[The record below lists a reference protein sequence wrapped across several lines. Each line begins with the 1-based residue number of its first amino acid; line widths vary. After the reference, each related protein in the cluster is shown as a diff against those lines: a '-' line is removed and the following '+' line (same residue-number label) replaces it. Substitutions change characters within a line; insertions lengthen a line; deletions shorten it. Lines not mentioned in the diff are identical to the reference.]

1 MKMLINSLV
10 SALLFA
16 GPIIADSL
24 LQTSV
29 VGCNFNAI
37 SSNAG
42 FDGKFYGL
50 SDVDTSVYSDPNFY
64 LQGYQ
69 SASVIT
75 TASDI
80 TEINFSVPGGVQNLY
95 GVSVNTSS
103 FAIEYTGYF
112 KGMCIFQLFSSLNF
126 Y

>member
-1 MKMLINSLV
+1 MRVLVNSLL
-10 SALLFA
+10 SGLLFA
-16 GPIIADSL
+16 GPIIADNL

-29 VGCNFNAI
+29 VGCSFDAI

-50 SDVDTSVYSDPNFY
+50 LDVDTSIYSDPNFY
-64 LQGYQ
+64 VQGYQ
-69 SASVIT
+69 SGSFIT

-112 KGMCIFQLFSSLNF
+112 KGMYFFSNLI
-126 Y
+126 